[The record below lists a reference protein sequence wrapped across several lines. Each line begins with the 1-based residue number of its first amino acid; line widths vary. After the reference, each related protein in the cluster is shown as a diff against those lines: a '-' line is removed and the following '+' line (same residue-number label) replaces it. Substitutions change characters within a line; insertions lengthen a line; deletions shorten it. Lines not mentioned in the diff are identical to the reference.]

1 MSTARRRDTSP
12 EFAQRRALHAAGR
25 RFRVV
30 YPVRGN
36 RRRTIHIA
44 FSRARVAIF
53 VDGRF
58 WHGCPEHGNS
68 RRRTMTG
75 GRPRSTRPRVVATPS
90 PPRGVGWRVVR
101 VREHEGCSDGCAA
114 SRRPSRPP
122 ARY

>member
-75 GRPRSTRPRVVATPS
+75 GRPRSTRPRVVATPI
-90 PPRGVGWRVVR
+90 
-101 VREHEGCSDGCAA
+101 
-114 SRRPSRPP
+114 PS
-122 ARY
+122 